1 MFIKRV
7 YRHYTVH
14 ETFIMKSC
22 LHVDLMHCIHIEF
35 VDPPSK
41 TVYNILINTV
51 NSIHGQPLS
60 SNHLYLKFAFSCP
73 FTDIFI
79 WNEPFTTGL
88 TTYFTDWCL
97 SIYTNLNK
105 VITIQIWWT
114 GYGIR
119 HSRFTRSAVGYRR
132 NYFENNNGFLVKG
145 GTCFKRQ
152 FGSLWLCIVRVVHLI
167 SFLRC
172 VFCGFF
178 V

>member
-7 YRHYTVH
+7 YCHYTVH

-119 HSRFTRSAVGYRR
+119 HSRSRDQPWVTDETISRTTMVFWW
-132 NYFENNNGFLVKG
+132 K
-145 GTCFKRQ
+145 
-152 FGSLWLCIVRVVHLI
+152 VVHVLKDN
-167 SFLRC
+167 SVHFD
-172 VFCGFF
+172 F